1 MDCREKSCEAAA
13 CWGDEDKISGT
24 EKSCEAVV
32 VGGAGEK
39 TAACCDGATGKKL
52 ELCEV
57 AGVEIVDVVGVRAL
71 IARVNVES
79 TIADNASSEIDEL
92 SAAYL
97 ISNSSAKEIMQKL
110 G

>member
-13 CWGDEDKISGT
+13 CWGDEDKIAGT

-52 ELCEV
+52 ELCEA
-57 AGVEIVDVVGVRAL
+57 AGIEICGGVRAL

-79 TIADNASSEIDEL
+79 IIADNAASEIAEF

-97 ISNSSAKEIMQKL
+97 ISNASAKEIMQKS